1 MRGLRSKRA
10 TARGRGGGGGGRAGG
25 ECGCE
30 CARAGACCANR
41 SVSESI
47 LAEDDGGGFPDPIC
61 GRRFPVC
68 AEFSLAHRREGAQQG
83 THPRPPPGAPARQ
96 MNTTYSL
103 IQAKSQQAFSLFP
116 ESAGP
121 FPFPRANRP
130 FPFSQSQQAG
140 YLFPE
145 PAGPFPF
152 PRVSRPFPFSQS
164 QQALSLFPESA
175 GLFSQQAFTPS
186 SRPRVSRPFSLHPP
200 PCSGMHARAR
210 THSRTHSRT
219 RTRTRTHA
227 RARTHENNEKNEC
240 MRKNENK

>member
-83 THPRPPPGAPARQ
+83 TDPRPPPRAPARQ

-121 FPFPRANRP
+121 FPFPRVSRP
-130 FPFSQSQQAG
+130 FRFSQSQQAFS
-140 YLFPE
+140 L
-145 PAGPFPF
+145 
-152 PRVSRPFPFSQS
+152 SRPLLPHPGQ
-164 QQALSLFPESA
+164 ESA
-175 GLFSQQAFTPS
+175 GLFPCTPLLAVACT
-186 SRPRVSRPFSLHPP
+186 R
-200 PCSGMHARAR
+200 ARAR
-210 THSRTHSRT
+210 THA
-219 RTRTRTHA
+219 RTHA
-227 RARTHENNEKNEC
+227 CARACARTHAHARTKIMKRTNA
-240 MRKNENK
+240 